1 MWRAN
6 IERFDAFARN
16 TLSIASLRR
25 FFLREIKHTLLKR
38 SYQVLLLILLV
49 LALDQA
55 LKIYIKT
62 TFCYNQDVPILGLS
76 WARLHFVE
84 NEGMAF
90 GITFGWEYGKL
101 LLSVFRILMVAAL
114 IWYLRMLL
122 AARAPLGFLYSVGLI
137 TAGAIGNIIDSAF
150 YGLIFTES
158 PYHDCVPARLVPP
171 GQGYGTFLHGKVVDM
186 FYFPIAWIRMPEW
199 LPRIGG
205 EEWLFFSPIFNVA
218 DASITIGVLTILL
231 FQRRFFREELTAH
244 PHQPPAESPS
254 LEVVEESA
262 EEPSPL
268 PPADD
273 TDKEK
278 SLSDD

>member
-1 MWRAN
+1 
-6 IERFDAFARN
+6 
-16 TLSIASLRR
+16 LRR
-25 FFLREIKHTLLKR
+25 FFKEKKRTLLKR
-38 SYQVLLLILLV
+38 SHQVLLLISLV
-49 LALDQA
+49 LVLDQA
-55 LKIYIKT
+55 LKFYIKT
-62 TFCYNQDVPILGLS
+62 TFCYNQDVPILGLD

-101 LLSVFRILMVAAL
+101 LLSLFRILMVAAL

-122 AARAPLGFLYSVGLI
+122 SVQAPRGFLFSVGLI

-186 FYFPIAWIRMPEW
+186 FYFPIAWLRMPEW
-199 LPRIGG
+199 LPKIGG
-205 EEWLFFSPIFNVA
+205 QEWLFFSPIFNVA
-218 DASITIGVLTILL
+218 DASITVGVVIILL
-231 FQRRFFREELTAH
+231 FQRRFFREEHH
-244 PHQPPAESPS
+244 PAMAPAAPEVAVAPLAEGGDASAPGSSVAAES
-254 LEVVEESA
+254 EEQ
-262 EEPSPL
+262 E
-268 PPADD
+268 
-273 TDKEK
+273 TQEK

>member
-1 MWRAN
+1 MCLFPFQLKR
-6 IERFDAFARN
+6 
-16 TLSIASLRR
+16 T
-25 FFLREIKHTLLKR
+25 HLKR
-38 SYQVLLLILLV
+38 SYRVLLLILFV
-49 LALDQA
+49 LAVDQA
-55 LKIYIKT
+55 LKFYIKT
-62 TFCYNQDVPILGLS
+62 TFCYNQDVPLWGLS

-101 LLSVFRILMVAAL
+101 LLSLFRIFMVAAL
-114 IWYLRMLL
+114 IWYLRLL
-122 AARAPLGFLYSVGLI
+122 IRVQAPEGFLYSVGLI

-186 FYFPIAWIRMPEW
+186 FYFPIAWLRMPEW
-199 LPRIGG
+199 LPWIGG

-218 DASITIGVLTILL
+218 DASITIGVAIILL
-231 FQRRFFREELTAH
+231 FQRRFFREELSEHRPSAPAAAPTTDG
-244 PHQPPAESPS
+244 QVLEEEVPPQEAAPKRQEN
-254 LEVVEESA
+254 
-262 EEPSPL
+262 
-268 PPADD
+268 
-273 TDKEK
+273 

>member
-1 MWRAN
+1 M
-6 IERFDAFARN
+6 
-16 TLSIASLRR
+16 
-25 FFLREIKHTLLKR
+25 KR
-38 SYQVLLLILLV
+38 SYQVLLLILFV

-122 AARAPLGFLYSVGLI
+122 AARAPLGLLYSVGLI
-137 TAGAIGNIIDSAF
+137 TAGAIGNILDSAF

-186 FYFPIAWIRMPEW
+186 FYFPIVWIRIPEW

-218 DASITIGVLTILL
+218 DACITVGVLTILL
-231 FQRRFFREELTAH
+231 FQRRFFREEMSASSTPAGAEAVPSEEVAPSAQDEAAH
-244 PHQPPAESPS
+244 QIPAE
-254 LEVVEESA
+254 EERQ
-262 EEPSPL
+262 
-268 PPADD
+268 
-273 TDKEK
+273 EK